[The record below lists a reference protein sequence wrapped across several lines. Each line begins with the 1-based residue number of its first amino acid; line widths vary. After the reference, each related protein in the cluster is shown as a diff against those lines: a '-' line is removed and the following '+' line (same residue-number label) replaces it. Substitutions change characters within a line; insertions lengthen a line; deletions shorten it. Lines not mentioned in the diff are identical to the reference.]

1 MVWTVASLSA
11 DGIDGC
17 EFIAFAG
24 VSVGDRVVSPLFCAA
39 FFQCGAEAPR
49 GLKAAVRPITIRQ
62 MDPIQENQQTAL
74 VSRLMKACGGAYT
87 PETRRKYY
95 ISGPQWAAA
104 YQGQALFHAPTRPPI
119 GFEEIIRKFAEIG
132 VGYWTTHDTDV
143 IPTEALGTARQWEIV
158 DRIGKALGEHGLKCS
173 MVTTETFFHAVWAA
187 GPAAESPAIREYAKF
202 RVSNTVEIGHTL
214 GASFAVYWPGSLGY
228 YVQGVVEETEALGWY
243 ADALNAACERD
254 IEVARSKNRPTLKHC
269 LEAKPFEPQAE
280 ILLPT
285 SDAMLAFIA
294 SGLLKHPEMVG
305 LNPEYLHEL
314 MWGAAPRAAL
324 ARALIAKKLFH
335 FDIND
340 GYRLKHDV
348 DIGIGLVNPL
358 DWLNVLVLL
367 RSHNYT
373 GPFNLDYKPP
383 RTTSQWGVFEVSFP
397 SAVDRFITLWE
408 MAGEVS
414 CDPIIQ
420 EATEALKAGA
430 AVQEGADAE
439 ELTRAHREL
448 LTLHE
453 LIAHRLFQIL
463 IGQHR
468 GRVFIHA

>member
-1 MVWTVASLSA
+1 MVQQYTV
-11 DGIDGC
+11 
-17 EFIAFAG
+17 
-24 VSVGDRVVSPLFCAA
+24 RNHYKMP
-39 FFQCGAEAPR
+39 
-49 GLKAAVRPITIRQ
+49 PIPV
-62 MDPIQENQQTAL
+62 DHQTAL
-74 VSRLMKACGGAYT
+74 VSRLMKACGGAYSA
-87 PETRRKYY
+87 ETRRKYF

-119 GFEEIIRKFAEIG
+119 GFEDIIHNFAEIG
-132 VGYWTTHDTDV
+132 IGHWTTHDTDV
-143 IPTEALGTARQWEIV
+143 IPTEALGTPEQWEIV
-158 DRIGKALGEHGLKCS
+158 DRIKRALNDHGLKCS

-187 GPAAESPAIREYAKF
+187 SPAAEAPGVREYAKF
-202 RVSNTVEIGHTL
+202 RVCNTVEIGHEL
-214 GASFAVYWPGSLGY
+214 GAGFTVYWPGSLGY
-228 YVQGVVEETEALGWY
+228 YVQGAIDETDSLRWY
-243 ADALNAACERD
+243 ADALNAACQRD
-254 IEVARSKNRPTLKHC
+254 IEVAKRKGRPALKHC

-294 SGLLKHPEMVG
+294 SGLLTHPEMVG

-324 ARALIAKKLFH
+324 ARALLAKKLFH

-348 DIGIGLVNPL
+348 DIGVGLVNPL

-367 RSHNYT
+367 RSHHYE

-383 RTTSQWGVFEVSFP
+383 RTTSHFGVFEVSFP
-397 SAVDRFITLWE
+397 TAVDRFITLWE

-414 CDPIIQ
+414 ADPIIKQ
-420 EATEALKAGA
+420 ATDALRAGGP
-430 AVQEGADAE
+430 VRSTDDAE
-439 ELTRAHREL
+439 DLTRANREL

-468 GRVFIHA
+468 GRAFFT

>member
-1 MVWTVASLSA
+1 M
-11 DGIDGC
+11 
-17 EFIAFAG
+17 
-24 VSVGDRVVSPLFCAA
+24 
-39 FFQCGAEAPR
+39 Q
-49 GLKAAVRPITIRQ
+49 PI
-62 MDPIQENQQTAL
+62 PENQQQAL
-74 VSRLMKACGGAYT
+74 VSRLYAACGGAYS

-119 GFEEIIRKFAEIG
+119 GFEEVIRKYGEIG
-132 VGYWTTHDTDV
+132 IGYWTTHDTDV
-143 IPTEALGTARQWEIV
+143 IPTEGLGKDVQSETVARLQKSLTDNNV
-158 DRIGKALGEHGLKCS
+158 KCS
-173 MVTTETFFHAVWAA
+173 MVTTETFYHAVWAA
-187 GPAAESPAIREYAKF
+187 SPAAEAPAVREYASF
-202 RVSNTVEIGHTL
+202 RVRNTVDIGHEL

-228 YVQGVVEETEALGWY
+228 YVQGAIDETQTLRWY
-243 ADALNAACERD
+243 AEALNAACEHD
-254 IEVARSKNRPTLKHC
+254 IAVAAKKGRPTLKHC

-294 SGLLKHPEMVG
+294 SGLLSHPEMVG

-324 ARALIAKKLFH
+324 ARALVAGKLFH

-348 DIGIGLVNPL
+348 DIAVGLVNPL

-367 RSHNYT
+367 RSHGYN

-383 RTTSQWGVFEVSFP
+383 RTTSQSGVFEVSFP

-408 MAGEVS
+408 MAGEVIS
-414 CDPIIQ
+414 DPIIK
-420 EATEALKAGA
+420 EATDALKAGGA
-430 AVQEGADAE
+430 PLNADPHDADAI
-439 ELTRAHREL
+439 TRANREL

-453 LIAHRLFQIL
+453 LIAHRLVQIL
-463 IGQHR
+463 LGLHR
-468 GRVFIHA
+468 GRSYSIA